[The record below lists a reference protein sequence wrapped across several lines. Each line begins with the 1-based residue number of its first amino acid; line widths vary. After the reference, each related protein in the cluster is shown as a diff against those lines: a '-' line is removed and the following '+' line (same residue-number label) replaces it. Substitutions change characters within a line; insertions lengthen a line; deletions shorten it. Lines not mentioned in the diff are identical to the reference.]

1 MVGRFEL
8 SDAEY
13 ERIEPL
19 LPSRKPRR
27 GGRWRDHRQVI
38 NGILFRVRTGCPWRD
53 VPDRYGPWKT
63 LYKRFTRWEED
74 GTWER
79 LEKMLQAQADAAGEL
94 DWSGHVDSTIVRAHQ
109 HAAGAAKG
117 GWTQVNHVSGKDLVV
132 PGAGSPPR
140 FTRCVRGGAG
150 IWPAG

>member
-53 VPDRYGPWKT
+53 VPDRYGPYQT
-63 LYKRFTRWEED
+63 LYKRFSRWETD

-79 LEKMLQAQADAAGEL
+79 MEKLLQAQADAGGQL
-94 DWSGHVDSTIVRAHQ
+94 DWAGHVDSTVVRAHQ

-117 GWTQVNHVSGKDLVV
+117 GAVRMNHVPRRGWPLTWRADHKD
-132 PGAGSPPR
+132 PHDM
-140 FTRCVRGGAG
+140 
-150 IWPAG
+150 